1 VLTINPLSALAPG
14 FLRKIFGAG
23 EVGTSQ
29 MPQPQPQAPA
39 NGAPLQFAPT
49 PGLGTLR

>member
-29 MPQPQPQAPA
+29 MPQPQQQAPA
-39 NGAPLQFAPT
+39 GAPMQFAPT